1 MVYYMQFTHCMFNQS
16 AINNHAVINMQC
28 PPYNVMFG
36 SNLGAGG
43 LPGGYGLQGEQVP
56 LQRPGQPKRST
67 MIKQN
72 LEDYPAD
79 DQPAA
84 EGIIIVACNATLQSG
99 CYIAKADPFPMEL
112 EELKPIISS
121 LNRGD

>member
-43 LPGGYGLQGEQVP
+43 ASWGIWTARGASAPSETWAAKEVNYDQAESGGL
-56 LQRPGQPKRST
+56 S
-67 MIKQN
+67 
-72 LEDYPAD
+72 
-79 DQPAA
+79 
-84 EGIIIVACNATLQSG
+84 C
-99 CYIAKADPFPMEL
+99 
-112 EELKPIISS
+112 
-121 LNRGD
+121 